1 MLAKCQQCG
10 QNVNGVGK
18 NVNKACVG
26 VPKTRFGQK
35 KAALQAGR
43 LSTRLR
49 RSRAADADGRRAA
62 PPLATVAPKKPAIC
76 LGVVLPNVTHLHFCT
91 VRPTDPLH
99 DDVFEGFPNLTHLGF
114 AAEPSPDDVHRAL
127 KASDTLGVLMRG
139 TTRHTLI
146 VDPRVVY
153 LVQIILDED
162 RDWLKRASPD
172 WWAWD
177 EAAWDQWTFFDAVMD
192 ARKTGKL
199 LAQRDE
205 FGSLLPPI
213 DLRRVLKGIGYDFRL
228 LPNGVF
234 TPLSHIE

>member
-1 MLAKCQQCG
+1 MHRFMAAIERPGHPVRRVQHLHLSGSTRSHQRIFA
-10 QNVNGVGK
+10 
-18 NVNKACVG
+18 ACPRIV
-26 VPKTRFGQK
+26 TLWIDEYFG
-35 KAALQAGR
+35 AGR
-43 LSTRLR
+43 SLGMHVLMQLDHLR
-49 RSRAADADGRRAA
+49 E
-62 PPLATVAPKKPAIC
+62 LTIPA
-76 LGVVLPNVTHLHFCT
+76 LYGASAELWVGVVLPNVTHLHFCT

-127 KASDTLGVLMRG
+127 KASDTLGVLVRG

-199 LAQRDE
+199 LARSWADKESGVGAPQLFRVDYKNGASIDE
-205 FGSLLPPI
+205 
-213 DLRRVLKGIGYDFRL
+213 
-228 LPNGVF
+228 
-234 TPLSHIE
+234 